1 PPCASCLSLKSPF
14 SEPHL
19 PLPPCLIDVE
29 KKDCGGE
36 FSMEKKEED
45 KSWP

>member
-1 PPCASCLSLKSPF
+1 MYLQ
-14 SEPHL
+14 
-19 PLPPCLIDVE
+19 IDVE

-45 KSWP
+45 KSHKTKQKTR